1 MAKDLSRKKIIYAE
15 GAKLLSMPVRMCVI
29 IIDML
34 NDFVTGDLK
43 CERATR
49 IIPNLRRLVEA
60 ARKHGIPVI
69 YSNDAHLPE
78 DVEVVQK
85 WGKHAIKGTK
95 GAEVIPELKPAATD
109 YIVEK
114 RTYSGFFETGLD
126 PLLRSLYQGE
136 GVKTVI
142 LGGLHTNICV
152 RHTAADA
159 FFRGYKIIIAKD
171 GVEAFTQEDHEQGLK
186 YLEYVYNAKLM
197 TVDEI
202 IKEFGQASVI

>member
-1 MAKDLSRKKIIYAE
+1 LNNKA
-15 GAKLLSMPVRMCVI
+15 VI

-43 CERATR
+43 TERAEH
-49 IIPNLRRLVEA
+49 IIPNLKKLIEA
-60 ARKHGIPVI
+60 ARKHNITVI
-69 YSNDAHLPE
+69 YSNDAHYPA
-78 DVEVVQK
+78 DVEVVEK

-95 GAEVIPELKPAATD
+95 GAEVIPELKAAEKD

-114 RTYSGFFETGLD
+114 RTYSSFYETGLD
-126 PLLRSLYQGE
+126 PLLRSLYRGD

-186 YLEYVYNAKLM
+186 YLEYVYNAKIK

-202 IKEFGQASVI
+202 IKEFS

>member
-1 MAKDLSRKKIIYAE
+1 MDNAA
-15 GAKLLSMPVRMCVI
+15 VI

-34 NDFVTGDLK
+34 RDFVTGELK
-43 CERATR
+43 CERAQR
-49 IIPNLRRLVEA
+49 IVPNLKRLIET
-60 ARKHGIPVI
+60 ARKNNVPVI
-69 YSNDAHLPE
+69 YSNDAHYPQ
-78 DVEVVQK
+78 DFEVVHK

-95 GAEVIPELKPAATD
+95 GAEVIPELEPSAKD

-114 RTYSGFFETGLD
+114 RVYSGFFETGLD
-126 PLLRSLYQGE
+126 PLLRSLYNGE

-142 LGGLHTNICV
+142 LCGIHTHICV

-171 GVEAFTQEDHEQGLK
+171 GVEAFTQEEHEQGLK
-186 YLEYVYNAKLM
+186 YLQDFYNAKLM

-202 IKEFGQASVI
+202 IEEFNRNFSSAVL

>member
-1 MAKDLSRKKIIYAE
+1 MA
-15 GAKLLSMPVRMCVI
+15 VI

-43 CERATR
+43 CERAKP
-49 IIPNLRRLVEA
+49 IIPKLKKLIET

-69 YSNDAHLPE
+69 YSNDAHYPQ

-85 WGKHAIKGTK
+85 WGKHAIKSTK
-95 GAEVIPELKPAATD
+95 GAEVIPELKPTAKD

-114 RTYSGFFETGLD
+114 RTYSGFYETGLD
-126 PLLRSLYQGE
+126 PLLRSLHCGE
-136 GVKTVI
+136 GIKTVI

-171 GVEAFTQEDHEQGLK
+171 GVEAFTKEDHEQGLK
-186 YLEYVYNAKLM
+186 YLENVYNAKIK

-202 IKEFGQASVI
+202 IKEFG